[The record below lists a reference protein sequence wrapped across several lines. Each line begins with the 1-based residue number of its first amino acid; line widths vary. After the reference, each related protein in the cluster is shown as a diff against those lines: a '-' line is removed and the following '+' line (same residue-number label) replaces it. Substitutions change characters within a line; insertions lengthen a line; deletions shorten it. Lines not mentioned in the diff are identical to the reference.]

1 MILMLLVLIQIGA
14 LLLLQVTGAR
24 HARTSVLANAPT
36 DVRSAS
42 TETRNE
48 GFAPYRAVAEI
59 RRSVQFV
66 DTLLMRDLNFQ
77 ARTTRLLFQPAA
89 FIGCGRRELV
99 GSILDKIQKAINRSI
114 SVFVVHSVAFERH
127 V

>member
-48 GFAPYRAVAEI
+48 GFAPYRAVADL

-66 DTLLMRDLNFQ
+66 DTLLLRGLNFQ
-77 ARTTRLLFQPAA
+77 ARTTRPKFQRAVLT
-89 FIGCGRRELV
+89 GCGRRELV
-99 GSILDKIQKAINRSI
+99 ASIPDKIQKTINQSI
-114 SVFVVHSVAFERH
+114 SVFVVHSAAFERH

>member
-1 MILMLLVLIQIGA
+1 MLLVLIQIGA

-36 DVRSAS
+36 DARSAS
-42 TETRNE
+42 AEFRNE
-48 GFAPYRAVAEI
+48 GFAPYGAVADL
-59 RRSVQFV
+59 RRSVQFF
-66 DTLLMRDLNFQ
+66 DTLLLRGLDFQ
-77 ARTTRLLFQPAA
+77 ARTTRPLFQPAA
-89 FIGCGRRELV
+89 FIGRGRRELV